1 MTKIDFYIAGSEN
14 ASDANS
20 HRLIACRIIEKAY
33 RKNLSVYVHTDNEQD
48 AADIDELLWSF
59 RANSFIPHEM
69 DNDAEEKNTDSAAT
83 LAPAVLISCSGNPRQ
98 HSDVLV
104 NLSNQRPEFYGRF
117 LRLAEIVSADD
128 QSKTKSRERYKYFRD
143 RGYPLNVHQL

>member
-14 ASDANS
+14 PSDANS

-33 RKNLSVYVHTDNEQD
+33 RKNLSVYVHTDNERD
-48 AADIDELLWSF
+48 AVDIDKLLWSF
-59 RANSFIPHEM
+59 RANSFIPHDM
-69 DNDAEEKNTDSAAT
+69 DNSAAEKNTDST
-83 LAPAVLISCSGNPRQ
+83 VTSAPAVLISCSGNPRQ
-98 HSDVLV
+98 HGDVLV
-104 NLSNQRPEFYGRF
+104 NLSSQRPEFYGRF

-128 QSKTKSRERYKYFRD
+128 KAKAQSRERYKYFRD